1 MNWQLIFS
9 GLKSPGWAA
18 YAFVGV
24 LCALGMSF
32 WLLRLE
38 RRMVSKTVGWT
49 LLTLR
54 VLVLLTLLLT
64 MLQPI
69 LTKEFDTTQRGR
81 IIVAMDVSESM
92 ETQDRHAS
100 MAEKLR
106 WAQALGMIG
115 NEETRPLIDRWV
127 TDAEAG
133 REPKWLGTDTPP
145 ANPVEQASSDS
156 RRRQVMDALDEL
168 ARMPRTEFVRRLLQS
183 EPGTL
188 LKKMQEVM
196 PIELRLFASEQE
208 VVDPA
213 ALAKRLTEDR
223 SGVVPGGSDPVGILG
238 AMMAEEGAD
247 EVRGVV
253 LISDGRQT
261 TAGDVTQEA
270 QRMASLGVPVYSVP
284 IGSRLPPRDL
294 SLAAVEAPEAVFIND
309 KAQIK
314 AVIGTSG
321 FEGEELAVQLE
332 RDGVVVETQTVTP
345 SADTAAMTFTVPTTE
360 VGRFDYKLRMS
371 VQPGEL
377 REDNNTRDL
386 SLQVVDNKARVMLVD
401 GDARWE
407 FRYLRNLLDRDKQV
421 EPTTVLFRQPYL
433 QILNEPSIQNAL
445 PPLEAFR
452 QQLSRTD
459 LLILGDAGPTE
470 IEPAIWQILEEAIAR
485 DGLTLVVI
493 PGRRAMPLGYQ
504 SALLSSLLPV
514 TEPRERLAESFAA
527 TAEDSEQ
534 SAFRL
539 RLSPDAQ
546 TLPMFQLSSDPTIR
560 DASLSSLPG
569 HPWIFAGTAK
579 PGASVWAT
587 ASVQGADNVQESVI
601 VHQDYGFGQVVWMGV
616 DSTWRWRRRAGDEWH
631 YKFWGQLVR
640 WAARNK
646 AAAGNNDVRLTLSD
660 VVIDENEAAEAVV
673 RWDRRLAAQLQG
685 ATIEV
690 IAEPLELDK
699 EKKKPAPA
707 NPAPGG
713 KNVDPVAPNAAT
725 PLTAILQPVPGS
737 PERFSGRLPLLTAG
751 TWKIRLNV
759 TGGQVANPQ
768 QIQTE
773 LVVRRQMSVELA
785 NVSCNRDLLSQLS
798 GLSGGQLIEPWEAEK
813 LASLIQP
820 KDQPEQKLEERS
832 LWDHWIILVAFF
844 GLLTSEWV
852 IRKLNGLP

>member
-18 YAFVGV
+18 YAFIGV

-38 RRMVSKTVGWT
+38 RRIVSRTVGWT

-69 LTKEFDTTQRGR
+69 LTKQFDVTQRGKVV
-81 IIVAMDVSESM
+81 VALDVSESM

-106 WAQALGMIG
+106 WAQSLGMLG
-115 NEETRPLIDRWV
+115 NAETKPLIDRWV
-127 TDAEAG
+127 ADAEAG
-133 REPKWLGTDTPP
+133 REPNWLGTDAPP
-145 ANPVEQASSDS
+145 ANAAEQAQADS
-156 RRRQVMDALDEL
+156 RRRQVMDSLDEL
-168 ARMPRTEFVRRLLQS
+168 SRMPRTEFVRRLLLSQ
-183 EPGTL
+183 PGTL
-188 LKKMQEVM
+188 LKNMQEVM
-196 PIELRLFASEQE
+196 PVELRLFATEQE
-208 VVDPA
+208 VVESA
-213 ALAKRLTEDR
+213 ALAKRLTDDR
-223 SGVVPGGSDPVGILG
+223 SNIQPGGSDPVGMLDKL
-238 AMMAEEGAD
+238 MAEEGAD
-247 EVRGVV
+247 EIRGVV
-253 LISDGRQT
+253 ILSDGRQT

-284 IGSRLPPRDL
+284 IGSKLPPRDL
-294 SLAAVEAPEAVFIND
+294 SLAAVEAPEAVFVND
-309 KAQIK
+309 KAQIL

-321 FEGEELAVQLE
+321 FEGEELEVQLE
-332 RDGVVVETQTVTP
+332 RDGAVVEIQKITP
-345 SADTAAMTFTVPTTE
+345 SSDTASLTFAVPTTE
-360 VGRFDYKLRMS
+360 VGRFEYKIKTK
-371 VQPGEL
+371 VQAGEL
-377 REDNNTRDL
+377 REDNNIRDV

-407 FRYLRNLLDRDKQV
+407 FRYLRNLLERDKQV
-421 EPTTVLFRQPYL
+421 EPATVLFRQPYL
-433 QILNEPSIQNAL
+433 QILNEPSIQNTL

-459 LLILGDAGPTE
+459 LLILGDVDPKE
-470 IEPAIWQILEEAIAR
+470 IDQPVWQLLEEAIAR

-493 PGRRAMPLGYQ
+493 PGRRAMPLGFQ
-504 SALLSSLLPV
+504 SPLLSSLLPV
-514 TEPRERLAESFAA
+514 TEPHERLAENFAA
-527 TAEDSEQ
+527 TIDDSEQ

-539 RLSPDAQ
+539 RLTPEAQ
-546 TLPMFQLSSDPTIR
+546 SLPMFQLSNDPSIR

-569 HPWIFAGTAK
+569 HPWIFAGTPK
-579 PGASVWAT
+579 PGANLWAT
-587 ASVQGADNVQESVI
+587 ASVAGSQTDPESVI
-601 VHQDYGFGQVVWMGV
+601 VHHDYGFGQVVWMGV

-660 VVIDENEAAEAVV
+660 VVIDENESAEAVV

-685 ATIEV
+685 ATVEV
-690 IAEPLELDK
+690 IAEPIEADGSAL
-699 EKKKPAPA
+699 KPPAGQEAAPI
-707 NPAPGG
+707 
-713 KNVDPVAPNAAT
+713 VAV
-725 PLTAILQPVPGS
+725 LQPVPGS
-737 PERFSGRLPLLTAG
+737 PERYSGRLPHLAAG
-751 TWKIRLNV
+751 SWKVRLNV
-759 TGGQVANPQ
+759 TGGTIPSPQ

-785 NVSCNRDLLSQLS
+785 NVSCNRDLLTQLS
-798 GLSGGQLIEPWEAEK
+798 TQSGGAVVEPWEAER
-813 LASLIQP
+813 LTTLIQP
-820 KDQPEQKLEERS
+820 KDQPEQKLEEKT
-832 LWDHWIILVAFF
+832 LWDHWVILAAFF
-844 GLLTSEWV
+844 CLLTAEWV